1 MIELSDMLN
10 NMDKKL
16 FDRTII
22 NKISMKISSFFFLI
36 SAFFIPSTFVSAQ
49 LQNPLNNISSFG
61 ELISAIL
68 DIVMMIGFPIA
79 VLAIMYSGF
88 LFVTAQGNSE
98 KLESAKNALLWT
110 IIGTAV
116 LLGSWVLSVGVSST
130 IESLRV

>member
-1 MIELSDMLN
+1 MTGLNDMLN

-16 FDRTII
+16 FDRI
-22 NKISMKISSFFFLI
+22 KIASYAFLSSV
-36 SAFFIPSTFVSAQ
+36 FFIPFTLVNAQ

-68 DIVMMIGFPIA
+68 DIVMMIGFPVA

-110 IIGTAV
+110 IVGTAI
-116 LLGSWVLSVGVSST
+116 LLGSWVLSMGISST
-130 IESLRV
+130 IDSLRV

>member
-1 MIELSDMLN
+1 M
-10 NMDKKL
+10 K
-16 FDRTII
+16 
-22 NKISMKISSFFFLI
+22 NKITSFLFLI
-36 SAFFIPSTFVSAQ
+36 IAFFIPFAFASAQ

-61 ELISAIL
+61 ELIAAVL

-110 IIGTAV
+110 VIGTAV
-116 LLGSWVLSVGVSST
+116 LLGSWVLSVGISST
-130 IESLRV
+130 IESLRG